1 MSLSD
6 SERRSFEELEAQL
19 RESDPQFARKI
30 STASSFQGKMTTRNL
45 VIGTLILLAGVVL
58 LLAGISTSLTLLGV
72 AGFVIMGAGVY
83 FATTKTGNSHS
94 AHSGSGSNGSK
105 TKTTSPFMKRLED
118 SWEERRRQEGR

>member
-30 STASSFQGKMTTRNL
+30 SNASSLNGKMTTRNI
-45 VIGTLILLAGVVL
+45 VIGSLVLIAGVVL
-58 LLAGISTSLTLLGV
+58 LLAGISTSLIILGV

-83 FATTKTGNSHS
+83 FATTKTGVNSAS
-94 AHSGSGSNGSK
+94 SNSGSTVK
-105 TKTTSPFMKRLED
+105 TPSPFMKRLED
-118 SWEERRRQEGR
+118 AWEERRRQEGR

>member
-30 STASSFQGKMTTRNL
+30 SNASSLNGKMTTRNI
-45 VIGTLILLAGVVL
+45 VIGSLVLIAGVVL
-58 LLAGISTSLTLLGV
+58 LLAGISTSLIILGV

-83 FATTKTGNSHS
+83 FATTKTGGP
-94 AHSGSGSNGSK
+94 SGSANSGTNGSK
-105 TKTTSPFMKRLED
+105 VKTTSPFMKRLED
-118 SWEERRRQEGR
+118 AWEERRRQEGR

>member
-30 STASSFQGKMTTRNL
+30 SNASSFNGKMTTRNI
-45 VIGTLILLAGVVL
+45 VIGSLILIAGVAL
-58 LLAGISTSLTLLGV
+58 LLAGISTSLIILGV

-83 FATTKTGNSHS
+83 FATTKTGAPSI
-94 AHSGSGSNGSK
+94 SGANGSK
-105 TKTTSPFMKRLED
+105 VKASSPFMKRLED